1 MKKTYITPSLF
12 CVKMNTRSAILQN
25 SIRFF
30 EDEIEEEDAGFVR
43 EQTSVISGRN
53 VWDDEW

>member
-12 CVKMNTRSAILQN
+12 CVKLDSRSAVLQMSVN
-25 SIRFF
+25 SK
-30 EDEIEEEDAGFVR
+30 EIAEEDAGFVR

-53 VWDDEW
+53 AWDEEW